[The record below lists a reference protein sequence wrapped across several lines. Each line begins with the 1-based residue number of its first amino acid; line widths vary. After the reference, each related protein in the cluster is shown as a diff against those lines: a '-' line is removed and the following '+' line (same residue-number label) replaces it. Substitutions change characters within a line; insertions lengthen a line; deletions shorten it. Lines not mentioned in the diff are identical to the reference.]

1 MSYQRIVVPLDGSL
15 LSEYVLP
22 QVERM
27 AAAFHS
33 ELTFLHVVPPDA
45 VQSGEGALREPT
57 PSQIRARADITEY
70 LEDLQK
76 DFEQRGIRT
85 HWTIRCGDPTEE
97 IVWFVNEHQCD
108 LVIMSTHGK
117 GEPDEE
123 NIGSVAVDVLKHL
136 HIPVVLVGVPAPV
149 ANL

>member
-27 AAAFHS
+27 AAAFQS
-33 ELTFLHVVPPDA
+33 ELTFLHIVP
-45 VQSGEGALREPT
+45 SEEGAVREPT
-57 PSQIRARADITEY
+57 PSQMRARADIIVY
-70 LEDLQK
+70 LEGLQR
-76 DFEQRGIRT
+76 DFELKGIRT

-97 IVWFVNEHQCD
+97 IVWFVNKHQCD

-117 GEPDEE
+117 GDPGEE
-123 NIGSVAVDVLKHL
+123 NIESVAVDVSKQL
-136 HIPVVLVGVPAPV
+136 HIPVVMVGVPASV